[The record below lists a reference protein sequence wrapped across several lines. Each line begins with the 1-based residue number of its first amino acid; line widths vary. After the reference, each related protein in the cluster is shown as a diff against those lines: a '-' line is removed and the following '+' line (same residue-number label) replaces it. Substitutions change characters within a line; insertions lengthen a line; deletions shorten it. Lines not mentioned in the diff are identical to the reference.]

1 MDNTSFETKFNEK
14 DLLQQMKQIECDKG
28 NPSSYYLEKYPPS
41 MELQVV
47 LQKDITT
54 FLHRSLPLCMV
65 LAFEKYKPWFY
76 SNFIQIFSFT
86 NDKGNVELNF
96 LEPRDCCSEIVDMI
110 CLGFPMLTHV
120 DNILDYIIKNIN
132 MGYYLIINVDEN
144 YLPNKLSY
152 NRGHFIHPSLIYGYD
167 NEKKQLKAIG
177 FNQNIFQEIT
187 FDYAQFNEAYE
198 NGKLYYQY
206 SAPWTEWS
214 AIQLLRP
221 KKFEKEYPFNHERF
235 IKELKNYT
243 LSIGD
248 SIRLYSFEYYE
259 DQVEYG
265 LNVYDVFIQSMEDL
279 LQGKITSDYRAIHLL
294 CEHKKCIYDR
304 IEYVISRYNLEGEIV
319 AQHEEYKKVVNQSD
333 IIRIKV
339 LKNLRAFGN
348 TSIYY
353 PTVSDLNLKQKAKV
367 EDVINNM
374 KELKNMEG
382 DILKKIVYQLEL
394 FFNSK

>member
-1 MDNTSFETKFNEK
+1 MDHASSEANFNEK
-14 DLLQQMKQIECDKG
+14 DLLQQKSQIEYDKG
-28 NPSSYYLEKYPPS
+28 TTSLYYSEKYPQS

-54 FLHRSLPLCMV
+54 YLHRSLPLCMV
-65 LAFEKYKPWFY
+65 LAYEKYKPWYY
-76 SNFIQIFSFT
+76 SNFIQIFSYK
-86 NDKGNVELNF
+86 NDRGYVEFNF

-110 CLGFPMLTHV
+110 CLGFPLLTHV
-120 DNILDYIIKNIN
+120 DNIIDYIIENIN

-144 YLPNKLSY
+144 YLPNKWAY
-152 NRGHFIHPSLIYGYD
+152 NKIHFIHPSLIYGYD
-167 NEKKQLKAIG
+167 NEQKQLKAIG

-187 FDYAQFNEAYE
+187 FDYAQFKEAYE
-198 NGKLYYQY
+198 NGKIHYKN

-221 KKFEKEYPFNHERF
+221 KKFEAEYPFSHEKF
-235 IKELKNYT
+235 IKDLRSY
-243 LSIGD
+243 LSSIGD

-259 DQVEYG
+259 NQVEYG
-265 LNVYDVFIQSMEDL
+265 FNLYDVFIQSMEDL

-294 CEHKKCIYDR
+294 AEHKKCIYDR
-304 IEYVISRYNLEGEIV
+304 IGYVISRYNLEGEIV
-319 AQHEEYKKVVNQSD
+319 ALHEEYMKVVQQSD

-348 TSIYY
+348 ANIYN

-367 EDVINNM
+367 EDVIHSM
-374 KELKNMEG
+374 KELKNTEN
-382 DILKKIVYQLEL
+382 DILRKIISQFEL